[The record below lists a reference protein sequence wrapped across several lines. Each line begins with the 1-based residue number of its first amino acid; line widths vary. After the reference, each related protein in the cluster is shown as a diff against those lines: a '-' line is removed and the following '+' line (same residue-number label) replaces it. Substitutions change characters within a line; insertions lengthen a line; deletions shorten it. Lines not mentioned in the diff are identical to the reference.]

1 MATINNNSNETM
13 KVNVQSP
20 NIRYTDETIEA
31 DYEYDNV
38 KCIRDEKTN
47 SIKVNDSLFLKK
59 FFFHLNNY
67 IILI

>member
-47 SIKVNDSLFLKK
+47 SIKVNDSLF
-59 FFFHLNNY
+59 FF
-67 IILI
+67 

>member
-1 MATINNNSNETM
+1 M

-47 SIKVNDSLFLKK
+47 SVKVSY
-59 FFFHLNNY
+59 NNH
-67 IILI
+67 IQNQFNN

>member
-1 MATINNNSNETM
+1 M

-47 SIKVNDSLFLKK
+47 SIKVNDSLFFFN
-59 FFFHLNNY
+59 FFF
-67 IILI
+67 I